1 MADKDNNSPDKLISP
16 KRFIDRKDWQEI
28 IRASGSFYRRGHELV
43 PNWMV
48 TVFFITQI
56 LFITLMIYFSTMVIL
71 SMQDKSEV
79 LNVIQYMLIVFVIVT
94 AYSLYIV
101 KRLKLSL
108 TATEFMSLFLSKSL
122 ESYSSCFALVNKG
135 GKIIYFNENFAKE
148 YMASDEVETKS
159 YKEVLN
165 KNFFGDKYMEKVTD
179 SLETG
184 KENSFSIVSS
194 TNNSQT
200 MRNVKIIPLPR
211 PDGIFVLKVITV
223 KIIKGARPDAQTGQ

>member
-16 KRFIDRKDWQEI
+16 KRFIDRKDWQDI
-28 IRASGSFYRRGHELV
+28 VRSSGKFYRRGHELV

-101 KRLKLSL
+101 KKLKLSL

-122 ESYSSCFALVNKG
+122 ESYSSCFALVNKQ
-135 GKIIYFNENFAKE
+135 GKVIYFNENFAKE
-148 YMASDEVETKS
+148 YMSSDEVETKP
-159 YKEVLN
+159 YNQVLN
-165 KNFFGDKYMEKVTD
+165 RNFFNEKYMEKVKE

-211 PDGIFVLKVITV
+211 PEGIFVLKVITV
-223 KIIKGARPDAQTGQ
+223 KIIKGARPDGQTA

>member
-1 MADKDNNSPDKLISP
+1 MADKENNSPDKLISP
-16 KRFIDRKDWQEI
+16 KRFIDRSDWQDI
-28 IRASGSFYRRGHELV
+28 VRASGNFYKRGHELV

-48 TVFFITQI
+48 TVFFIVQI

-79 LNVIQYMLIVFVIVT
+79 LNVIQYMLIAFVVVT
-94 AYSLYIV
+94 SYSLFIV
-101 KRLKLSL
+101 KKLKLSL

-122 ESYSSCFALVNKG
+122 ESYSSCYALVNKQ

-148 YMASDEVETKS
+148 YMSSDEVETKG

-165 KNFFGDKYMEKVTD
+165 KNFFNDKYMDKVTE
-179 SLETG
+179 SIENG

-211 PDGIFVLKVITV
+211 PEGIFVLKVITV
-223 KIIKGARPDAQTGQ
+223 KIIKGGRQEGAMMQ